1 VNEKGGREK
10 GKRRKRVNKKDNA
23 MERVKREEE
32 EKNEMQMEKK

>member
-1 VNEKGGREK
+1 MNEKGGREK

-32 EKNEMQMEKK
+32 EKNEM